1 MPTSAADSTQLRTAI
16 QNVVGTDPIINLTA
30 ATIYSVTTLAKLPSN
45 SAQPALPYSG
55 YTIQSSVVPAGPPAR
70 GSSTSAQ
77 LTRDFS
83 NTRIYQQ
90 NIDGPYSPG
99 LIKDVELSYSS
110 GTDALL
116 SATTG
121 SFTFTNVRFTGTHA
135 GWAGNGNKYFSLTSF
150 NAAAPITVPLTL
162 TNVTVGITGQGNGF
176 NGTTGGSSFLHSWNN
191 NGPVSITNSIFDES
205 GFASSFNLLTF
216 GTTAAGNYTLS
227 NNLFRRTTN
236 QTVRPE
242 GNRLGSVVASLTSNT
257 FQDGSYLDL
266 YGTLSSI
273 TLTSNTFTT
282 ITDGFGIRVTSPNT
296 GASPTLAGTNVFT
309 GPGLPLKYVNA
320 AANTSYTLTGGT
332 ITVNGTAFSNLI
344 AGGQGADTISGTAN
358 ADWING
364 DDGADSIS
372 GLGGDDSLLGGAGGD
387 TILGGGGDDTIEGGA
402 GADSLNG
409 GASNDTLSYANSSA
423 AVTVDIQANNAS
435 GGDAAGDTISGF
447 ENLIG
452 SANAD
457 SLTGSIAANIIT
469 GGAGADSINGGGG
482 ADTLDGGLDNDTLIG
497 GNGADTLTGG
507 LGNDR
512 FQWLDGDGTDTIT
525 DFTTTNDQFAL
536 ADVFANTTP
545 GNTLRGTDY
554 LTASTMANVT
564 NQNDDKVIE
573 ITSSQT
579 AAQIGVNIG
588 GLSNAYILVF
598 NSTVGNAQLI
608 FDGNWANSGGRQVVA
623 NLTSINSLTLTNA
636 FTNTNFFVI

>member
-1 MPTSAADSTQLRTAI
+1 MANAANNIELRTRI
-16 QNVVGTDPIINLTA
+16 QNATGSDPVINLTA
-30 ATIYSVTTLAKLPSN
+30 AITYSVTTLAKTPSN
-45 SAQPALPYSG
+45 VLQPALPFSG
-55 YTIQSSVVPAGPPAR
+55 YTIQSSVALAPPGQ

-77 LTRDFS
+77 LTRKFS

-99 LIKDVELSYSS
+99 LIKDVELTYTS
-110 GTDALL
+110 GSDALL

-135 GWAGNGNKYFSLTSF
+135 GWARNGNKYFSLTSF

-282 ITDGFGIRVTSPNT
+282 VADGFGIRVTSPNT

-364 DDGADSIS
+364 DDGADIIS
-372 GLGGDDSLLGGAGGD
+372 GLAGNDRLLGGAGND
-387 TILGGGGDDTIEGGA
+387 TIIGGTG
-402 GADSLNG
+402 
-409 GASNDTLSYANSSA
+409 NDTM
-423 AVTVDIQANNAS
+423 T
-435 GGDAAGDTISGF
+435 
-447 ENLIG
+447 
-452 SANAD
+452 
-457 SLTGSIAANIIT
+457 
-469 GGAGADSINGGGG
+469 GG
-482 ADTLDGGLDNDTLIG
+482 ADTDFFVAGFFGDSTLATMTMGNMIGTNVSFTFGSGVDVITDFDQTVDRLDVATAGALTVQTTGDPSTIAPSLGTNSVFYGSWNGGTSVFSAAAAFSVGANNDALFMV
-497 GNGADTLTGG
+497 GNGAATLNSTTGYVLLID
-507 LGNDR
+507 LGS
-512 FQWLDGDGTDTIT
+512 
-525 DFTTTNDQFAL
+525 AL
-536 ADVFANTTP
+536 AN
-545 GNTLRGTDY
+545 
-554 LTASTMANVT
+554 
-564 NQNDDKVIE
+564 
-573 ITSSQT
+573 
-579 AAQIGVNIG
+579 
-588 GLSNAYILVF
+588 SN
-598 NSTVGNAQLI
+598 
-608 FDGNWANSGGRQVVA
+608 
-623 NLTSINSLTLTNA
+623 
-636 FTNTNFFVI
+636 FV

>member
-1 MPTSAADSTQLRTAI
+1 MANAATNAQLRTLI
-16 QNVVGTDPIINLTA
+16 QNANSSDIINLTTPA
-30 ATIYSVTTLAKLPSN
+30 PFTYSVTTLAKKTSN
-45 SAQPALPYSG
+45 TPEQPTPFSG
-55 YTIQSSVVPAGPPAR
+55 YTIQSSQALTPPAQ
-70 GSSTSAQ
+70 GASTPGA
-77 LTRDFS
+77 LTREFS

-99 LIKDVELSYSS
+99 LIKDVEFIYTA
-110 GTDALL
+110 GNDALL
-116 SATTG
+116 SATKG
-121 SFTFTNVRFTGTHA
+121 NFTLSNVRFTGTHS
-135 GWAGNGNKYFSLTSF
+135 GWAGSGNGNKYFSLISSS
-150 NAAAPITVPLTL
+150 AAAPITVPLTL
-162 TNVTVGITGQGNGF
+162 TNVTVDITGQGNGF
-176 NGTTGGSSFLHSWNN
+176 NGTTGGSAFLHSWNN

-282 ITDGFGIRVTSPNT
+282 VAAGFGIRVTSPNT

-372 GLGGDDSLLGGAGGD
+372 GGAGNDSILGGAGSDTIDGDLGDD
-387 TILGGGGDDTIEGGA
+387 TILGGGIGDWLLGGDGNDSIDGGTGNDTIFGGNGNDTILGGSNNDTIVGGMGIDILSGGSQNDSFVYNLTTDGQDVITDFVA
-402 GADSLNG
+402 VNDEFRFQGSAFNLPIGVLNAANFNTASLNPTFLYSG
-409 GASNDTLSYANSSA
+409 GVLSYDADGTIGSGA
-423 AVTVDIQANNAS
+423 AVNIAT
-435 GGDAAGDTISGF
+435 
-447 ENLIG
+447 
-452 SANAD
+452 
-457 SLTGSIAANIIT
+457 LTGSPA
-469 GGAGADSINGGGG
+469 
-482 ADTLDGGLDNDTLIG
+482 
-497 GNGADTLTGG
+497 
-507 LGNDR
+507 
-512 FQWLDGDGTDTIT
+512 
-525 DFTTTNDQFAL
+525 
-536 ADVFANTTP
+536 
-545 GNTLRGTDY
+545 
-554 LTASTMANVT
+554 LTAA
-564 NQNDDKVIE
+564 DI
-573 ITSSQT
+573 I
-579 AAQIGVNIG
+579 
-588 GLSNAYILVF
+588 
-598 NSTVGNAQLI
+598 I
-608 FDGNWANSGGRQVVA
+608 F
-623 NLTSINSLTLTNA
+623 
-636 FTNTNFFVI
+636 